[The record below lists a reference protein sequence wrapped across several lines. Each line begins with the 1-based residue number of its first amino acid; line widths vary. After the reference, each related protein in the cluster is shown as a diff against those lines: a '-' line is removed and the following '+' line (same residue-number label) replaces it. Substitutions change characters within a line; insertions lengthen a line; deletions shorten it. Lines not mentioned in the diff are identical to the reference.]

1 MSKTNNVKT
10 IKEMG
15 SALRGLFRSKYDC
28 QMPSGVTRVEGRF
41 LGFIG
46 DHQEDGVIS
55 SDLVKHFQ
63 LKKSTVSETLS
74 SLERKGFIYFERSK
88 KDARKKGI
96 VLADKGIEHEK
107 NAAPI
112 IAEFDAILDDVL
124 TPSEQEA
131 FDKACDKLL
140 AAIEAKEKE

>member
-1 MSKTNNVKT
+1 MNKNNNVRT

-15 SALRGLFRSKYDC
+15 NALRGLFRSKYDC
-28 QMPSGVTRVEGRF
+28 RMPSGVTRVEGRF

-46 DHQEDGVIS
+46 DHQEEGVIS

-112 IAEFDAILDDVL
+112 IAEFDAILDSVL
-124 TPSEQEA
+124 TPEEQEA
-131 FDKACDKLL
+131 FDAACQKLL
-140 AAIEAKEKE
+140 SAIEEKEKE